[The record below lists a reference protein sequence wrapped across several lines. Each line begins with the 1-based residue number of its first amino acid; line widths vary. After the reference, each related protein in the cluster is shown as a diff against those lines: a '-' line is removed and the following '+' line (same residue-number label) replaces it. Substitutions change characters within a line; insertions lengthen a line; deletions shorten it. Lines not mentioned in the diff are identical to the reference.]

1 MSNMDAPL
9 LEESSALLDARGKWQ
24 HVGQHRP
31 PFADSVMD
39 GQESVWDF
47 PRPPRIEDVTQ
58 HLTVKHGDGV
68 IASTHHGIRVLET
81 AGAPTYYF
89 PPSDVDMSTVK
100 AGDVVSLCEWKGAA
114 QALLIDGIEIGWRYV
129 QMFPAFKD
137 LYLWPSFYP
146 SRIACSVGT
155 EKVEPQPGGFY
166 GGWVT
171 SKLAGPIK
179 GGPGS
184 AGW

>member
-1 MSNMDAPL
+1 MDIPL
-9 LEESSALLDARGKWQ
+9 LQEPRAVISARDKWQ
-24 HVGQHRP
+24 YNGRQRP
-31 PFADSVMD
+31 PFADPVSE

-47 PRPPRIEDVTQ
+47 PRPPAIERVEPA
-58 HLTVKHGDGV
+58 LEVRHGDKV
-68 IASTHHGIRVLET
+68 IAATRGGVRVLET

-89 PPSDVDMSTVK
+89 PPEDVDMAIVK
-100 AGDVVSLCEWKGAA
+100 TGDVVSLCEWKGAA
-114 QALLIDGIEIGWRYV
+114 QSLLIDGDEIGWRYA

-146 SRIACSVGT
+146 AKVACFVGT
-155 EKVEPQPGGFY
+155 EAVKPQPGGFY

-171 SKLAGPIK
+171 SNLVGPIK
-179 GGPGS
+179 GVPGS